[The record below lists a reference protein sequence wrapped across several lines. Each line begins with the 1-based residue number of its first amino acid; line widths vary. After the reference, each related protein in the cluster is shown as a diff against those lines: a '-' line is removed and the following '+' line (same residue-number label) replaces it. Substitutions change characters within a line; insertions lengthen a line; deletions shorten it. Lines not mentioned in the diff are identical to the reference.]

1 MEQQE
6 QQRMQELTELL
17 QKASRAYYQEARE
30 ILTNFEYDRLY
41 DELVELE
48 KKTGVTLSN
57 SPTRRVGYE
66 VVSAL
71 PKIRHPEP
79 MKSLD
84 KTKDPQTL
92 LDWLGPH
99 EALLSWKL
107 DGLTVV
113 LTYENGTLV
122 QAATRGNG
130 EIGEEITANA
140 RAFRNVPLTIPYKGS
155 MVVRGEAILSY
166 KDFERVNETLDAEA
180 RYKNPRNLCSGSVRQ
195 LNSAVTAERG
205 VCFLAYA
212 LIGAED
218 IDFHD
223 SREEQWQFLRAQG
236 FQIVDFVRVNAEN
249 LLACL
254 DEFSHRVK
262 EFPYPVDGLVLALN
276 SLSYADSL
284 GSTAKFPRH
293 SMAFKW
299 KDETEETTLRTIEW
313 NTSRTGAINP
323 VAVFDPIELEGT
335 TVQRASL
342 HNVSLLEELK
352 LGVGDRIRVYKAN
365 MIIPQIA
372 ENLTQSGPAAP
383 PAFCPRCGGEA
394 RVEVRENTKVLYC
407 TNPSCPA
414 KLLKSLV
421 HFVSRQAMNI
431 EGLSEMTLQRLIDRK
446 WLHSFADLYRLDE
459 HRAEIAAMEGF
470 GERSCENLLAAVE
483 ESRRPEL
490 WRLLSALGIPG
501 VGAAGAKT
509 LANYFGQD
517 LNRLMAA
524 EAEEI
529 AGAEGFGDIL
539 AQEAAGYFRN
549 EQNRAMIRD
558 LLQYVTPQAGQI
570 EETSLQGLTFV
581 ITGSLMYF
589 ENRDELKEKIEQRGG
604 KVAGSVSRKTSY
616 LINNDTASGSSKNRK
631 AKELGIPILDEDA
644 FIQQFLQ

>member
-166 KDFERVNETLDAEA
+166 RDFERVNETLDAEA

-223 SREEQWQFLRAQG
+223 SREEQWQFLCAQG

-249 LLACL
+249 LMACL

-276 SLSYADSL
+276 SLSYADIL

-299 KDETEETTLRTIEW
+299 QDETEETTLRTIEW

-323 VAVFDPIELEGT
+323 VAVFDPIEL
-335 TVQRASL
+335 
-342 HNVSLLEELK
+342 
-352 LGVGDRIRVYKAN
+352 
-365 MIIPQIA
+365 
-372 ENLTQSGPAAP
+372 
-383 PAFCPRCGGEA
+383 
-394 RVEVRENTKVLYC
+394 
-407 TNPSCPA
+407 
-414 KLLKSLV
+414 
-421 HFVSRQAMNI
+421 
-431 EGLSEMTLQRLIDRK
+431 
-446 WLHSFADLYRLDE
+446 
-459 HRAEIAAMEGF
+459 
-470 GERSCENLLAAVE
+470 
-483 ESRRPEL
+483 
-490 WRLLSALGIPG
+490 
-501 VGAAGAKT
+501 
-509 LANYFGQD
+509 
-517 LNRLMAA
+517 
-524 EAEEI
+524 
-529 AGAEGFGDIL
+529 
-539 AQEAAGYFRN
+539 
-549 EQNRAMIRD
+549 
-558 LLQYVTPQAGQI
+558 
-570 EETSLQGLTFV
+570 
-581 ITGSLMYF
+581 
-589 ENRDELKEKIEQRGG
+589 
-604 KVAGSVSRKTSY
+604 
-616 LINNDTASGSSKNRK
+616 
-631 AKELGIPILDEDA
+631 
-644 FIQQFLQ
+644 